1 MGGGFRKTVLDSIL
15 LPLRH
20 LIITRKA
27 ETSSEDIHTD
37 VLRFSLVDIC
47 IALAA
52 AISIGSDKC
61 MGREIIAIFR
71 DCFTEVFPHRLKSP
85 HSL

>member
-1 MGGGFRKTVLDSIL
+1 MDNLYNLIL

-47 IALAA
+47 ITLAA
-52 AISIGSDKC
+52 AISIGSYKC
-61 MGREIIAIFR
+61 MAA
-71 DCFTEVFPHRLKSP
+71 VYRLSM
-85 HSL
+85 LLIYNEN

>member
-1 MGGGFRKTVLDSIL
+1 MDNLYNLIL

-47 IALAA
+47 ITLAA

-61 MGREIIAIFR
+61 MAA
-71 DCFTEVFPHRLKSP
+71 VYRLSM
-85 HSL
+85 LLIYNEN

>member
-1 MGGGFRKTVLDSIL
+1 MRGYGSNARLGGGFRKTVLDSVL

-61 MGREIIAIFR
+61 MAA
-71 DCFTEVFPHRLKSP
+71 VYRLSM
-85 HSL
+85 LLIYNEN